1 MSELSTAAADALG
14 IPEAI
19 VQRSAAARAEETGM
33 TVDEVLAAWAGGGD
47 IPPPASSPEE
57 GGVAEGDG
65 GESVEATTNDEPATA
80 ETPEPESPPSPASP
94 VLPPTGVE
102 APVTAAPSVPGKPP
116 VLVGEADN
124 PIAILVGAVGLFV
137 ALFLVGVVGPALP
150 TENPG
155 ARNSDLPY
163 TETALHGQEIYQ
175 SVGCASCHTQ
185 MVRPVVADVGLG
197 AVSLNDTN
205 QVLGARRFGPD
216 LSNVGARVSASQIEA
231 IITGLDDHPAL
242 SLSSEDL
249 EALVSYL
256 VESATL
262 EEAPPGEPTEEE
274 PAEEEP
280 AEEEPATDGEA
291 AP

>member
-1 MSELSTAAADALG
+1 MSEQSAAAAAALG

-47 IPPPASSPEE
+47 IPPPSSPAPAEAE
-57 GGVAEGDG
+57 AAEAEGAED
-65 GESVEATTNDEPATA
+65 SAAPADDSAEPAVTPSSTPA
-80 ETPEPESPPSPASP
+80 PVIETPAA
-94 VLPPTGVE
+94 
-102 APVTAAPSVPGKPP
+102 APVTASPSVPGKPP
-116 VLVGEADN
+116 VLVGETDN
-124 PIAILVGAVGLFV
+124 PIAILVGAVGLFL

-155 ARNSDLPY
+155 ARTRALPNS
-163 TETALHGQEIYQ
+163 ETALHGQEIYQ
-175 SVGCASCHTQ
+175 SVGCVSCHTQ

-197 AVSLNDTN
+197 AVSLSDTN
-205 QVLGARRFGPD
+205 QVLGSRRFGPD
-216 LSNVGARVSASQIEA
+216 LSNVGSRVSASQIEA

-249 EALVSYL
+249 GALVAYL

-262 EEAPPGEPTEEE
+262 EEAAPGEPTEEE
-274 PAEEEP
+274 PTEEAP
-280 AEEEPATDGEA
+280 AEEAPAAEGEA
-291 AP
+291 AGS